1 MCTVS
6 LYTINEG
13 EKKMKKKKNDKFA
26 VACAFEILHECI
38 SIDHIEDCNEI
49 CKSLESY
56 DELSKE
62 CLKNND
68 LSDEFLKDVQRYI
81 DNYIL
86 PILEEDYWDFIKK
99 EEYGKVN
106 DKGFFEIN
114 SEESAEKI
122 CLEFMGNS
130 LNLAKELL
138 NVFSKY
144 LR

>member
-1 MCTVS
+1 
-6 LYTINEG
+6 
-13 EKKMKKKKNDKFA
+13 MKKKKNDKFA

-49 CKSLESY
+49 CQSLESY

-99 EEYGKVN
+99 KEYGKVN

>member
-1 MCTVS
+1 
-6 LYTINEG
+6 
-13 EKKMKKKKNDKFA
+13 MKKKKNDKFA

-38 SIDHIEDCNEI
+38 SIDHIEDCNKI

>member
-13 EKKMKKKKNDKFA
+13 ENKMKNDKFA

-38 SIDHIEDCNEI
+38 SIDHIENCNEI

>member
-1 MCTVS
+1 
-6 LYTINEG
+6 
-13 EKKMKKKKNDKFA
+13 MKKKKNDKFA

-106 DKGFFEIN
+106 GKGFFEIN

-122 CLEFMGNS
+122 CLEFMDNS

>member
-1 MCTVS
+1 
-6 LYTINEG
+6 
-13 EKKMKKKKNDKFA
+13 MKKKKNDKFA

>member
-13 EKKMKKKKNDKFA
+13 ENKMKKKKNDKFA
-26 VACAFEILHECI
+26 VVCAFEILHECI

-62 CLKNND
+62 CLKDND